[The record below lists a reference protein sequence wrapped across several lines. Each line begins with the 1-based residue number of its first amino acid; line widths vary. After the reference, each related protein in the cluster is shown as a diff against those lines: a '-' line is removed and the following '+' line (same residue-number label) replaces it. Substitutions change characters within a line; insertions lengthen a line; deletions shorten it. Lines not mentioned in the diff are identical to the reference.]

1 MAKQIAQ
8 VKTYFGIV
16 IDDEN
21 VSFSFHAP
29 AFIKITTVKHLA
41 CSGRSGA
48 HQVSV

>member
-1 MAKQIAQ
+1 